1 MDLLGKAKATG
12 DRGASGS
19 GSGGAGGSAGPS
31 SGTIGKYQIV
41 ERIGSGGFGTVF
53 KAWDPDIKRPVA
65 IKSCL
70 LGKEFQARFF
80 QEAELAGR
88 LQHPNITTVYE
99 FGMEGETPYIVQEFL
114 SGEDLSQLIAR
125 REPLDVLSRIKIL
138 LGIALGLEYAHR
150 SGVMHRDI
158 KPANVRI
165 LENRTV
171 KIMDFGVAKVIGA
184 PSVLTGTGVAVG
196 SSAYMSPEQVCGDPV
211 DVRTDIYS
219 FGVLAYEL
227 FGYRKPFENEN
238 LFRLLEMIVKEDPEP
253 IEKRVPDIPEA
264 ISALI
269 RRAMHKSP
277 DERFESM
284 RELRVALAAAH
295 HGDTAAVPTGAVA
308 AALPD
313 SETQRLAAV
322 HRYAAESAAS
332 RQELGDLA
340 LLASRLCG
348 APLALVTSVERDRQS
363 LHARVGT
370 ALTDIPREVA
380 FCAHAILGSDVM
392 EIADAA
398 ADARFAE
405 NPLVTDEPHIRY
417 YAGAPIVT
425 PDGFAIGTLCVLDR
439 RPRQLSDEQKAGL
452 RVLARQVMAQ
462 LELARRRR
470 MDEETSGER
479 LLLEVAGLSEPTEPV
494 APIAPAATTVP
505 VRRSDG

>member
-1 MDLLGKAKATG
+1 MDLLRRKEE
-12 DRGASGS
+12 DRGKPSG
-19 GSGGAGGSAGPS
+19 APGPEPN
-31 SGTIGKYQIV
+31 GTIGKYRIL

-125 REPLDVLSRIKIL
+125 REPLDVLARIKIL

-165 LENRTV
+165 LENKTV
-171 KIMDFGVAKVIGA
+171 KIMDFGVAKLIGA

-196 SSAYMSPEQVCGDPV
+196 SSAYMSPEQVCGDVV
-211 DVRTDIYS
+211 DVRTDIFS

-227 FGYRKPFENEN
+227 FSHRKPFENEN
-238 LFRLLEMIVKEDPEP
+238 LFRLLEMIVKEEPEP
-253 IEKRVPDIPEA
+253 IAKRVPDIPEA
-264 ISALI
+264 MAALI
-269 RRAMHKSP
+269 GRAMHKDPS
-277 DERFESM
+277 ERFESM
-284 RELRVALAAAH
+284 RDLRVALAAAH
-295 HGDTAAVPTGAVA
+295 HGDASTTFTGAVA
-308 AALPD
+308 AAVPD

-322 HRYAAESAAS
+322 HRYAAAAPASAG
-332 RQELGDLA
+332 ELDDLA
-340 LLASRLCG
+340 RLAARLCG
-348 APLALVTSVERDRQS
+348 TPLALVSSIERDRQAF
-363 LHARVGT
+363 HARVGT
-370 ALTDIPREVA
+370 SLAETPRELA
-380 FCAHAILGSDVM
+380 FCAHAILGAGVM
-392 EIADAA
+392 EVQDAA
-398 ADARFAE
+398 ADARFVG
-405 NPLVTDEPHIRY
+405 NPLVTDAPHVRF
-417 YAGAPIVT
+417 YAGAPLVT

-439 RPRQLSDEQKAGL
+439 RPRELSDEQKESL

-470 MDEETSGER
+470 LDEETSGER
-479 LLLEVAGLSEPTEPV
+479 LLLEVAGLSEP
-494 APIAPAATTVP
+494 APPAVPPLTVRGP
-505 VRRSDG
+505 NE

>member
-1 MDLLGKAKATG
+1 LKLWLDLHR
-12 DRGASGS
+12 DISGENLPPKPPD
-19 GSGGAGGSAGPS
+19 GQSA
-31 SGTIGKYQIV
+31 TIGKYQIV

-53 KAWDPDIKRPVA
+53 KAWDPDIKRNVA

-125 REPLDVLSRIKIL
+125 REPLDVLAKIKIL
-138 LGIALGLEYAHR
+138 LGISLGLEYAHR

-171 KIMDFGVAKVIGA
+171 KIMDFGVAKLIGA

-196 SSAYMSPEQVCGDPV
+196 SSAYMSPEQVCGDSV
-211 DVRTDIYS
+211 DVRTDIFS

-227 FGYRKPFENEN
+227 FSHRKPFENEN
-238 LFRLLEMIVKEDPEP
+238 LFRLLEMIVKEEPEP
-253 IEKRVPDIPEA
+253 IAKRVPDLPDA
-264 ISALI
+264 IASLI
-269 RRAMHKSP
+269 ERAMRKDPS
-277 DERFESM
+277 ERFESV

-295 HGDTAAVPTGAVA
+295 HGDTAPVPTVA
-308 AALPD
+308 AAVPD

-322 HRYAAESAAS
+322 HRYVVEGAS
-332 RQELGDLA
+332 PVPDLDDLA
-340 LLASRLCG
+340 RLAARICET
-348 APLALVTSVERDRQS
+348 PLALVSFVERDRQR

-370 ALTDIPREVA
+370 TLSETPRDVA
-380 FCAHAILGSDVM
+380 FCAHTILGKDVM
-392 EIADAA
+392 VVPDAA

-405 NPLVTDEPHIRY
+405 NPLVSDDPHVRF
-417 YAGAPIVT
+417 YAGAPLVT

-439 RPRQLSDEQKAGL
+439 RPRELSDEQKDGL

-462 LELARRRR
+462 MELARRRR
-470 MDEETSGER
+470 LDEENSGER
-479 LLLEVAGLSEPTEPV
+479 LLLEVAGLSEP
-494 APIAPAATTVP
+494 APAAPSTIPT
-505 VRRSDG
+505 RGGHGG

>member
-1 MDLLGKAKATG
+1 MDRRRQA
-12 DRGASGS
+12 
-19 GSGGAGGSAGPS
+19 AGGVGAAGAPGAAGVS
-31 SGTIGKYQIV
+31 TSGTIGKYRIL
-41 ERIGSGGFGTVF
+41 ERVGSGGFGTVF

-125 REPLDVLSRIKIL
+125 REPLDVLSRVKIL

-211 DVRTDIYS
+211 DLRSDIFS

-227 FGYRKPFENEN
+227 FSYHKPFENEN
-238 LFRLLEMIVKEDPEP
+238 LFRLLEMIVKEDPES
-253 IEKRVPDIPEA
+253 IERRVPDIPESIA
-264 ISALI
+264 AVIT
-269 RRAMHKSP
+269 RAMQKNP
-277 DERFESM
+277 EERFESM
-284 RELRVALAAAH
+284 RELRIALASAH
-295 HGDTAAVPTGAVA
+295 HGDPACPPTGAVA

-332 RQELGDLA
+332 NRELADLA
-340 LLASRLCG
+340 RLASRLCG
-348 APLALVTSVERDRQS
+348 TPLALVTSLERERQAV
-363 LHARVGT
+363 HARVGT
-370 ALTDIPREVA
+370 TLTEIPREIA
-380 FCAHAILGSDVM
+380 FCAHAILGNDVL
-392 EIADAA
+392 EVPDAA
-398 ADARFAE
+398 GDARFAE
-405 NPLVTDEPHIRY
+405 NPLVTDDPHIRF

-439 RPRQLSDEQKAGL
+439 RPRELSEEQRDGL

-470 MDEETSGER
+470 IDEETSGER
-479 LLLEVAGLSEPTEPV
+479 LLLEVAGLSEPLPPV
-494 APIAPAATTVP
+494 SPGSPP
-505 VRRSDG
+505 SPERGSGG

>member
-1 MDLLGKAKATG
+1 MDLLRRKEG
-12 DRGASGS
+12 DKGS
-19 GSGGAGGSAGPS
+19 PAAPPGPAAEGGS
-31 SGTIGKYQIV
+31 IGKYRIL

-125 REPLDVLSRIKIL
+125 REPLDVLARIKIL

-165 LENRTV
+165 LENKTV

-196 SSAYMSPEQVCGDPV
+196 SSAYMSPEQVCGDSV
-211 DVRTDIYS
+211 DVRTDIFS

-227 FGYRKPFENEN
+227 FSYRKPFENEN
-238 LFRLLEMIVKEDPEP
+238 LFRLLEMIVKEEPEP
-253 IEKRVPDIPEA
+253 IEKRVPDIPEPLA
-264 ISALI
+264 ALI
-269 RRAMHKSP
+269 GRAMHKDPS
-277 DERFESM
+277 ERFASM
-284 RELRVALAAAH
+284 RDLRVALAAAH
-295 HGDTAAVPTGAVA
+295 HGDAVSVNGTVA
-308 AALPD
+308 AAVPD

-322 HRYAAESAAS
+322 HRYSAAS
-332 RQELGDLA
+332 AASARELDDLA
-340 LLASRLCG
+340 RLASRFCG
-348 APLALVTSVERDRQS
+348 TPLALVSSVERERQAF
-363 LHARVGT
+363 HARVGT
-370 ALTDIPREVA
+370 SVAETPRDVA
-380 FCAHAILGSDVM
+380 FCAHAILGHDVM
-392 EIADAA
+392 EVPDAA

-405 NPLVTDEPHIRY
+405 NPLVTDDPHVRF
-417 YAGAPIVT
+417 YAGAPLVT

-439 RPRQLSDEQKAGL
+439 RPRELTEEQRDGL

-470 MDEETSGER
+470 VDEETSGER
-479 LLLEVAGLSEPTEPV
+479 LLLEVAGLSDPAPPPTKPL
-494 APIAPAATTVP
+494 P
-505 VRRSDG
+505 VRGPNE